1 MPDEEVYSCRVH
13 SGRRTYFFDVKQSAE
28 GEVYLVISESRL
40 EEGNFRHSRVL
51 IDEEHIEEFE
61 KGFREVLGY
70 MRGRRGYKH
79 SGQPR

>member
-13 SGRRTYFFDVKQSAE
+13 TGRRTYFFDVKQSVE

-51 IDEEHIEEFE
+51 IEEEHIDEFE

-70 MRGRRGYKH
+70 PRGRRGQRN
-79 SGQPR
+79 SGQSR